1 MTKLDLIQRIIEK
14 EFDNDSNVNA
24 EQVLQE
30 LMATHAY
37 LFENYYRHEVNYEG
51 SDDYFRLYSCITG
64 YINDKIN
71 G

>member
-1 MTKLDLIQRIIEK
+1 MTKIDLVKRVIEK
-14 EFDNDSNVNA
+14 EFEDNPGLIA

-30 LMATHAY
+30 LMASHAY
-37 LFENYYRHEVNYEG
+37 LFERYYRHAAAYES